1 MKHHYEFHG
10 RKPSFPQVMGIARHM
25 ADNGVDELEILWGEN
40 WIELQ
45 KINRKWVGHGWIK
58 QIDGQMVAESLNVTT
73 N

>member
-1 MKHHYEFHG
+1 
-10 RKPSFPQVMGIARHM
+10 MGIARHM
-25 ADNGVDELEILWGEN
+25 ADNGVDALEILWGEN